1 MFIDQAEIQLKAG
14 DGGNGIV
21 AFRRET
27 FVPDGGPSGGD
38 GGKGGDILFE
48 ADANLRTLMDFRY
61 KRKYVAERGE
71 DGKNKNRFGGHG
83 KDLVVKV
90 PCGTLIKEKNSE
102 KVLADLTENGQ
113 CFLVA
118 EGGQGGKGNAR
129 FKTSVRQAPTFATAG
144 EKGYEVEVVLELKL
158 IADVGLVGFPNVG
171 KSTLLSVIT
180 DAQPKIANY
189 HFTTLTPNLGVVQ
202 NQWGDSFVVADIPG
216 VIEGAHQGVGLGLD
230 FLRHIERT
238 KVLVHVVDIAGIEGR
253 KPAEDFQQLN
263 DELKQY
269 AVDLS
274 DRPQI
279 IAANKSDLL
288 SDPSISDEFI
298 DTMKEKGFPVV
309 LISAAT
315 GQGIDDLLKEASHL
329 LKTTEEKDAEQAKVD
344 QIAAEKESSRK
355 IIRYSDQEDTKRF
368 NVYKKNNIYYVEG
381 EMVRKLIY
389 SLNMDSMDALLH
401 FYRVLQKNGV
411 IKALKKLGIQ
421 EGDTVNIM
429 DVEFDFMENPEES
442 Q

>member
-27 FVPDGGPSGGD
+27 YVPDGGPSGGD
-38 GGKGGDILFE
+38 GGKGGDIIFE

-61 KRKYVAERGE
+61 KRKYEAERGE
-71 DGKNKNRFGGHG
+71 DGKNKNCFGRQG
-83 KDLVVKV
+83 KDLIVKV
-90 PCGTLIKEKNSE
+90 PCGTLIKNKNTEKIM
-102 KVLADLTENGQ
+102 ADLTRDGQ
-113 CFLVA
+113 RFLVA
-118 EGGQGGKGNAR
+118 EGGHGGKGNAR
-129 FKTSVRQAPTFATAG
+129 FKTSVRQAPNFATAG
-144 EKGYEVEVVLELKL
+144 EKGYSVEVVLELKL

-238 KVLVHVVDIAGIEGR
+238 KVLVHVLDIAGIEGR
-253 KPAEDFQQLN
+253 NPLEDFQQLN
-263 DELKQY
+263 NELKQY
-269 AVDLS
+269 EIDLS

-279 IAANKSDLL
+279 IAANKSDLI
-288 SDPSISDEFI
+288 SDPSIFDEFI
-298 DTMKEKGFPVV
+298 DTMKSDGYPVV

-315 GQGIDDLLKEASHL
+315 GNGIEELLKEVSHL
-329 LKTTEEKDAEQAKVD
+329 LKKTEEKEAEQTKME
-344 QIAAEKESSRK
+344 AATAEDESSRK
-355 IIRYSDQEDTKRF
+355 VIRFSDQEDTKRF
-368 NVYKKNNIYYVEG
+368 NAFKKNNVYYVEG

-389 SLNMDSMDALLH
+389 SLNMDSMDALFH

-411 IKALKKLGIQ
+411 IKELKKLGIQ

-429 DVEFDFMENPEES
+429 DVEFDFVENPE
-442 Q
+442 

>member
-38 GGKGGDILFE
+38 GGKGGDIIIE
-48 ADANLRTLMDFRY
+48 ADAGLRTLMDFRY
-61 KRKYVAERGE
+61 KKKYEAQRGE
-71 DGKNKNRFGGHG
+71 DGKNKNRFGKQGE
-83 KDLVVKV
+83 DLIVKV
-90 PCGTLIKEKNSE
+90 PCGTLIKNKETNE
-102 KVLADLTENGQ
+102 ILIDLLEDGQ
-113 CFLVA
+113 RYLVA

-129 FKTSVRQAPTFATAG
+129 FKTSVRQAPQFATAG
-144 EKGYEVEVVLELKL
+144 EKGKNIEVILELKL

-202 NQWGDSFVVADIPG
+202 NKWGDSFVVADIPG

-238 KVLVHVVDIAGIEGR
+238 RILVHVIDIAGIEGR
-253 KPAEDFQQLN
+253 NPLQDFEKLN
-263 DELKQY
+263 EELNRY

-279 IAANKSDLL
+279 IAGNKSDLMH
-288 SDPSISDEFI
+288 DTSISDEFI
-298 DTMKEKGFPVV
+298 DTMKAKGYPVV

-315 GQGIDDLLKEASHL
+315 GKGIDELLKEVSNL
-329 LKTTEEKDAEQAKVD
+329 LKTTEEQE
-344 QIAAEKESSRK
+344 AEKAEKDQAAKLEMAGRK
-355 IIRYSDQEDTKRF
+355 IIRFTDQEKSKNF
-368 NVYKKNNIYYVEG
+368 NAYKKNGIYYVEG
-381 EMVRKLIY
+381 ELVRKLIY

-411 IKALKKLGIQ
+411 IKELKKLGVQ

-429 DVEFDFMENPEES
+429 DVEFDFVENPEEY
-442 Q
+442 